1 VIRRIFALLPGPTWA
16 RSIQA
21 AMLVVVSLLLLILF
35 YEWVGNTFLDSGG
48 TVG

>member
-1 VIRRIFALLPGPTWA
+1 MIRRIFQALPGPVWV
-16 RSIQA
+16 RYLE
-21 AMLVVVSLLLLILF
+21 MLVLAAVALALLVLF